1 MSQTLNR
8 PDLAERPD
16 GVAPVEQLADYR
28 PVVAE
33 TVRRTN
39 GRTREDLWALLGA
52 AAARAQDGGGLKGS
66 GQAGE
71 KVDGYLGVVGDA
83 PPAVR
88 DQVQAI
94 NIKRRALYT
103 ERAQQRGVA
112 VEAIAAATACQAMQ
126 RVGVGEAYNSGG
138 GWAVR
143 AAGDPAPKPGNC
155 P

>member
-1 MSQTLNR
+1 MTKTVKI
-8 PDLAERPD
+8 LAGLGAVALLAWG
-16 GVAPVEQLADYR
+16 GVALAQGG
-28 PVVAE
+28 A
-33 TVRRTN
+33 VR
-39 GRTREDLWALLGA
+39 AAIGA
-52 AAARAQDGGGLKGS
+52 GQVGERA
-66 GQAGE
+66 
-71 KVDGYLGVVGDA
+71 DGYLGIRGSVGGD
-83 PPAVR
+83 VR
-88 DQVQAI
+88 AEVEQI

-143 AAGDPAPKPGNC
+143 GAGDPAPKPGNC